1 VATSKAWDLGVEMRR
16 VLPVAGAGLVLAL
29 GAATPALALGS
40 RSVINLSATPAGGG
54 GQVSVTATVS
64 SADAHP
70 VSDAKLVTLAFGGQT
85 RSLIDMRPSGEPGRY
100 VGSTTLAPGPWQ
112 ITVRSIGTAADP
124 NEAVGTASTSLEIA
138 APPAPAS
145 PDGSSPVA
153 LEVAAGVGGT
163 ALLVGLGLAWS
174 VRRRRSPLSA
184 VAPEPA
190 AQPTASV

>member
-1 VATSKAWDLGVEMRR
+1 MRR
-16 VLPVAGAGLVLAL
+16 VLPAAGVGLVLAL

-40 RSVINLSATPAGGG
+40 RSVIDLSATPGAG

-64 SADAHP
+64 SADKHP

-85 RSLIDMRPSGEPGRY
+85 RSAIAMRPSGEPGRY

-124 NEAVGTASTSLEIA
+124 TEAVGTASTSLEVA
-138 APPAPAS
+138 APPAPVS
-145 PDGSSPVA
+145 PDRSSPVA

-174 VRRRRSPLSA
+174 ARRRRSPLGA
-184 VAPEPA
+184 VAAEQA
-190 AQPTASV
+190 AQPAASV